1 MLKWFQLCKHWT
13 LENTLCGKITF
24 PFLINFLGF
33 IDCWNSYWLSFNKST
48 TNISH
53 DSNGSLVYF
62 SHNRKAR
69 KDPWVPLFP
78 LEFIVPPLLL
88 SLSDSELWW
97 AAALTSLCHVYSQ
110 ALRKSD
116 VCVLQGFY
124 MSSDFS
130 STHTYFF
137 FFDSL
142 VQQNALGWNHCP
154 CVSRLPSGFG
164 KWCLCQPWLRILPQ
178 LNSAGFGLFYF
189 SL

>member
-1 MLKWFQLCKHWT
+1 M
-13 LENTLCGKITF
+13 LCGKITF

-53 DSNGSLVYF
+53 DSMAPWYIFHITERQEMTPEFHCSL
-62 SHNRKAR
+62 
-69 KDPWVPLFP
+69 

-97 AAALTSLCHVYSQ
+97 AAALTSLCHVHSQ

-130 STHTYFF
+130 STHTFF
-137 FFDSL
+137 WQFS
-142 VQQNALGWNHCP
+142 AAER
-154 CVSRLPSGFG
+154 SRLESLP
-164 KWCLCQPWLRILPQ
+164 LCFSASTWLWEVMFVPTLVTHPA
-178 LNSAGFGLFYF
+178 SA
-189 SL
+189 